1 MLLIYENRI
10 TVCMVQK
17 DYFENYVQR
26 FEKVYDDP
34 VYPPE
39 NLRLIKLFLRKVE
52 HKGVSRETL
61 KANYATMTVF
71 SKWCTRP
78 IKELDELD
86 ILEFFDYMKDYRYIR
101 RKKECQYSPMTIHA
115 HKIVVNKFLKSIGK
129 NEFTELFKEKIN
141 KRKKIRRETLL
152 TPDEVDL
159 MIEKGATHERDK
171 AIIATLFESGAR
183 SGELLSC
190 RIRDVKFDSAGC
202 KLHIPQGKTGERTIR
217 LVFAAQYLRR
227 WLQNHPQNMPVN
239 NENDAYLF
247 ISLQRNKN
255 DNGEMI
261 YDVLSHQGLWKQ
273 LRCNAEKVG
282 IKKRVNPHSFRHS
295 CASMLAD
302 QMKEQPLKAHM
313 GWTAGSDMLNI
324 YVHDPDSENAML
336 ETYGIKPI
344 EAEKKRLKL
353 NKCPRCGEYN
363 KVSNL
368 FCGRCGM
375 EMIVDYSTAQ
385 KLANIF
391 EMAEGIVKDP
401 LSLQGIE
408 EGLKK
413 LQAFLDSQPDISW
426 DKEKAEKEEKM
437 EDDEN

>member
-1 MLLIYENRI
+1 
-10 TVCMVQK
+10 VVQN
-17 DYFENYVQR
+17 DYFENYVER

-34 VYPPE
+34 THPSE
-39 NLRLIKLFLRKVE
+39 NLRLIKLFLKKVE

-86 ILEFFDYMKDYRYIR
+86 ILEFFDYMKNYRYVR
-101 RKKECQYSPMTIHA
+101 RGQKCQYSPMTIHT

-129 NEFTELFKEKIN
+129 NEFFELFKEKIN
-141 KRKKIRRETLL
+141 KKKKIRRETLL

-159 MIEKGATHERDK
+159 LIEKGATHERDK

-190 RIRDVKFDSAGC
+190 RIQDVKFDSAGC
-202 KLHIPQGKTGERTIR
+202 KLHVPEGKTGDRTIR
-217 LVFAAQYLRR
+217 LVFASQYLRR
-227 WLQNHPQNMPVN
+227 WLQNHPQNAHEN
-239 NENDAYLF
+239 SENDAYLF
-247 ISLQRNKN
+247 ISLQRSQN

-273 LRCNAEKVG
+273 LRCTAEKVG

-336 ETYGIKPI
+336 EMYDIKPLET
-344 EAEKKRLKL
+344 EAKKLKV
-353 NKCPRCGEYN
+353 NRCPRCSEINRKKNIY
-363 KVSNL
+363 
-368 FCGRCGM
+368 CWRCGM
-375 EMIVDYSTAQ
+375 EMVVDYATAQ

-401 LSLQGIE
+401 YSLEGIE
-408 EGLKK
+408 AGLKK
-413 LQAFLDSQPDISW
+413 LQDFLASQPDISC
-426 DKEKAEKEEKM
+426 DKEKAEKEEHEE
-437 EDDEN
+437 EDEEQ

>member
-1 MLLIYENRI
+1 MIGRR
-10 TVCMVQK
+10 
-17 DYFENYVQR
+17 D
-26 FEKVYDDP
+26 
-34 VYPPE
+34 
-39 NLRLIKLFLRKVE
+39 
-52 HKGVSRETL
+52 SR
-61 KANYATMTVF
+61 
-71 SKWCTRP
+71 
-78 IKELDELD
+78 
-86 ILEFFDYMKDYRYIR
+86 
-101 RKKECQYSPMTIHA
+101 
-115 HKIVVNKFLKSIGK
+115 
-129 NEFTELFKEKIN
+129 
-141 KRKKIRRETLL
+141 
-152 TPDEVDL
+152 
-159 MIEKGATHERDK
+159 ERDK

-183 SGELLSC
+183 SGGFLSC
-190 RIRDVKFDSAGC
+190 RIQNVKFDSAGC

-217 LVFAAQYLRR
+217 LVSRR
-227 WLQNHPQNMPVN
+227 RSTEMVQNHPQNMPVN

-261 YDVLSHQGLWKQ
+261 YNVLSHQGLWKQ

-282 IKKRVNPHSFRHS
+282 IKRVNPHSFRHS

-375 EMIVDYSTAQ
+375 GMRRRLLNSQ
-385 KLANIF
+385 KLANISRWLK
-391 EMAEGIVKDP
+391 G
-401 LSLQGIE
+401 LSKTHFHYK
-408 EGLKK
+408 GLRGRAKK

-426 DKEKAEKEEKM
+426 DKEKAEGR
-437 EDDEN
+437 ENGR